1 MTEPVLAADDMSEFV
16 AHLARC
22 KEFSIDQV
30 LAEPDWRLR
39 LRKIRRAYTQFQ
51 LRVDAGLGSWMN
63 EEAYTIADWASLF
76 TPIEQAAW
84 HDIRGAGLPMW
95 PQLPVSRFY
104 VDFGNPIVKV
114 ALECDGK
121 KFHDPAIDAVR
132 DKVLGA
138 MGWTVY
144 RAPGWQCW
152 HEISEPLGF
161 EDWDREDQNE
171 FYRAERAKTLSPIIS
186 QISGHFKRIPA

>member
-16 AHLARC
+16 AHLLRSR
-22 KEFSIDQV
+22 EFPIQQV
-30 LAEPDWRLR
+30 QAESDWRLR
-39 LRKIRRAYTQFQ
+39 LRNIRRAYAQFQ
-51 LRVDAGLGSWMN
+51 VRADAGFADWM
-63 EEAYTIADWASLF
+63 EFEPYRIADWASIF

-84 HDIRGAGLPMW
+84 HDIRKSGLAMW
-95 PQLPVSRFY
+95 PQLPVGRFY

-132 DKVLGA
+132 DKVLNA

-186 QISGHFKRIPA
+186 QISGHFNRHPA